1 MKLINVRK
9 SDIIV
14 VYDKIGK
21 VSAPRAFWMFK
32 TFGIQ
37 NVAILNGSFTK
48 WVSEGRAVEDGDF
61 DKAWKKIRDT
71 HATPDDFNFQFDS
84 SKV

>member
-1 MKLINVRK
+1 ML
-9 SDIIV
+9 
-14 VYDKIGK
+14 
-21 VSAPRAFWMFK
+21 K

-71 HATPDDFNFQFDS
+71 QAAPDDFNFLFDS